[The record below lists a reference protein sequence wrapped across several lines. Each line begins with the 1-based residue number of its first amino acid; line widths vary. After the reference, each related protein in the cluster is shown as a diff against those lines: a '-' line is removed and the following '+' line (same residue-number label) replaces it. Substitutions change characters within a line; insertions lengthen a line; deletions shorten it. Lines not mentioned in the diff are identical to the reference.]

1 MPATASIPLFAQL
14 RSAER
19 SGGDPVTTV
28 SMVGGSIAKK
38 SGIVTFPLLSLKIWT
53 NPHAKS
59 WLRCDNKDS
68 PMTTSA
74 ISAITPE
81 TIREHGL
88 TPEEFEKIKLL
99 LGGREPTRTELGI
112 FSVMWSEHC
121 SYKSSRVHLKRL
133 PTRSK
138 LVLQGPGENAGIV
151 DIGDGWACAFKI
163 ESHNHPSF
171 IEPFQGAATGV
182 GGILRDIF
190 TMGAR
195 PVAVMDSLRFGP
207 IQAEIR
213 SAGRPGAAV
222 PTQALPTQ
230 AEIHK
235 NHSVMEGVVSGIAS
249 YGNCFGVPNL
259 GGEVKFETSYSGNPL
274 VNAFALGLV
283 RRDQIFYGR
292 ASGEGNPVIYVGS
305 KTGRDGIHGA
315 TMASEEFSEG
325 SEAKRPNVQVGD
337 PFLEK
342 LLLEACLEAMQTGAI
357 VGIQDMG
364 AAGLTCSTCEM
375 GGRGGTGVEIE
386 LDRVPQ
392 RETGMTPYEIMLSES
407 QERMLL
413 VAQKGREEEVFR
425 VFQKWGLDAVEI
437 GRVTSDGKMRVL
449 EHGEVVAEIP
459 NAALTDDAPVYK
471 RPLARWEPPVE
482 REMPEHIHLSESG
495 DFSLQLKRLLA
506 SPNICSKRWV
516 WQQYDHM
523 VQTNTVEAPGAG
535 DAGVIRIK
543 GSKRGLAMALD
554 GNGRWCYLDPRLGAM
569 HAVAEGAR
577 KVACAGATP
586 IGATNC
592 LNFGNPEKPHIM
604 WQFSQVIDGITKACE
619 ELDTPITGGNV
630 SFYNETLGEGIYPT
644 PVIGVVGILED
655 VHKTAKMHFAQA
667 GRESARKIVLLRGD
681 DAGDAVDAELEFG
694 SSEYAKEILGAVW
707 GYPPELDLEKEATLQ
722 RALVALIQAG
732 LIESAHDCS
741 DGGLAVALIE
751 SALPGGV
758 GLNVRLPRQEL
769 ALEFLLFGE
778 DASRVVVS
786 CDAIHLARIQQVAE
800 EYEIIADVL
809 GDTGSDRVEIA
820 VDGQS
825 VISASIAELSEAYE
839 GALERALRAEP
850 NAGAAD

>member
-1 MPATASIPLFAQL
+1 
-14 RSAER
+14 
-19 SGGDPVTTV
+19 
-28 SMVGGSIAKK
+28 
-38 SGIVTFPLLSLKIWT
+38 
-53 NPHAKS
+53 
-59 WLRCDNKDS
+59 
-68 PMTTSA
+68 MTTFA
-74 ISAITPE
+74 TPAVTPE
-81 TIREHGL
+81 MIREHGL
-88 TPEEFEKIKLL
+88 TPEEFQKIKQL

-138 LVLQGPGENAGIV
+138 LVVQGPGENAGIV

-207 IQAEIR
+207 ISVEKANGEGARPVTGLRPVQAGH
-213 SAGRPGAAV
+213 SPA
-222 PTQALPTQ
+222 TTQ
-230 AEIHK
+230 AEVHK
-235 NHSVMEGVVSGIAS
+235 NHSVMEGVVSGVAS

-259 GGEVKFETSYSGNPL
+259 GGEVKFETCYSGNPL

-342 LLLEACLEAMQTGAI
+342 LLLEACLEAMQTGAV

-375 GGRGGTGVEIE
+375 GARGGTGVEIE

-413 VAQKGREEEVFR
+413 VARKGREEEVFQ

-437 GRVTSDGKMRVL
+437 GRVTGDATMRVL
-449 EHGEVVAEIP
+449 EHGNVVAEIP

-471 RPLARWEPPVE
+471 RPLARWEPPVD
-482 REMPEHIHLSESG
+482 RAIPEHIRLGESPE
-495 DFSLQLKRLLA
+495 LTAQLKLLLA
-506 SPNICSKRWV
+506 SPSICSKRWV

-543 GSKRGLAMALD
+543 GSNRGLAMALD

-569 HAVAEGAR
+569 HAVAEAAR

-604 WQFSQVIDGITKACE
+604 WQFSQVIDGITRACE

-644 PVIGVVGILED
+644 PVIGVVGILQD
-655 VHKTAKMHFAQA
+655 VHKAAKMHFAQP
-667 GRESARKIVLLRGD
+667 GRKIILLR
-681 DAGDAVDAELEFG
+681 ANEPGDAVDAESEFG

-707 GYPPELDLEKEATLQ
+707 GYPPELDLEKESTLQ
-722 RALVALIQAG
+722 RALIDLIQSG
-732 LIESAHDCS
+732 LVESAHDCA
-741 DGGLAVALIE
+741 DGGLAVALVE
-751 SALPGGV
+751 SALPAGV
-758 GLNVRLPRQEL
+758 GVSVRLPKPQT
-769 ALEFLLFGE
+769 ALEYMLFAE
-778 DASRVVVS
+778 DASRVVIS
-786 CDAIHLARIQQVAE
+786 CDPIHLPRIQQLAAE
-800 EYEIIADVL
+800 YGVFADALGETVL
-809 GDTGSDRVEIA
+809 GAEGASRIEIA
-820 VDGQS
+820 VDGKHA
-825 VISASIAELSEAYE
+825 ISATVAELRDAYE
-839 GALERALRAEP
+839 GALEKALRSENLA
-850 NAGAAD
+850 

>member
-1 MPATASIPLFAQL
+1 
-14 RSAER
+14 
-19 SGGDPVTTV
+19 
-28 SMVGGSIAKK
+28 
-38 SGIVTFPLLSLKIWT
+38 
-53 NPHAKS
+53 
-59 WLRCDNKDS
+59 
-68 PMTTSA
+68 MTTSA

-81 TIREHGL
+81 VIREHGL
-88 TPEEFEKIKLL
+88 TPEEFEKIKQL
-99 LGGREPTRTELGI
+99 LGEREPTRTELGI

-207 IQAEIR
+207 IQGGEN
-213 SAGRPGAAV
+213 AGEGARA
-222 PTQALPTQ
+222 TQ

-235 NHSVMEGVVSGIAS
+235 NDSVMEGVVSGVAS

-259 GGEVKFETSYSGNPL
+259 GGEVKFEPCYSGNPL

-437 GRVTSDGKMRVL
+437 GRVTSDGKMRVF

-459 NAALTDDAPVYK
+459 NAALTDEAPLYK
-471 RPLARWEPPVE
+471 RPLERWEPAIE
-482 REMPEHIHLSESG
+482 REMPEHIRLSENG
-495 DFSLQLKRLLA
+495 DVSRQLKQLLA

-523 VQTNTVEAPGAG
+523 VQTNTVDAPGAG

-569 HAVAEGAR
+569 HAVAEAAR

-655 VHKTAKMHFAQA
+655 VHKTVKMHFAQA
-667 GRESARKIVLLRGD
+667 GRKIVLLRANE
-681 DAGDAVDAELEFG
+681 AGDAVDAELEFG

-722 RALVALIQAG
+722 RALVAIIQAG
-732 LIESAHDCS
+732 LIESAHDCA
-741 DGGLAVALIE
+741 DGGLAVALVE

-758 GLNVRLPRQEL
+758 GLNVKLPRQEL

-786 CDAIHLARIQQVAE
+786 CDPIHLQRIQQVAE
-800 EYEIIADVL
+800 EYEVIADVL
-809 GDTGSDRVEIA
+809 GETGPDRVEIA
-820 VDGQS
+820 VDGQL
-825 VISASIAELSEAYE
+825 VISASVQELREAYE
-839 GALERALRAEP
+839 GALERVLRTESGVAV
-850 NAGAAD
+850 AD

>member
-1 MPATASIPLFAQL
+1 V
-14 RSAER
+14 SAR
-19 SGGDPVTTV
+19 HDL
-28 SMVGGSIAKK
+28 A
-38 SGIVTFPLLSLKIWT
+38 
-53 NPHAKS
+53 NPHAKNR
-59 WLRCDNKDS
+59 WRCDNKDS

-74 ISAITPE
+74 IAAITPE
-81 TIREHGL
+81 MIKDHGL
-88 TPEEFEKIKLL
+88 TPEEFEKIKHLL
-99 LGGREPTRTELGI
+99 DDREPTRTELGI

-207 IQAEIR
+207 IDVEKDR
-213 SAGRPGAAV
+213 V
-222 PTQALPTQ
+222 VTQ

-235 NHSVMEGVVSGIAS
+235 NHSVMEGVVSGVAS

-259 GGEVKFETSYSGNPL
+259 GGEVKFEPCYSGNPL

-375 GGRGGTGVEIE
+375 GARGGTGVEIE

-392 RETGMTPYEIMLSES
+392 RETRMTPYEIMLSES

-413 VAQKGREEEVFR
+413 VAQKGREDEVLR
-425 VFQKWGLDAVEI
+425 VFQKWGLDAVEV
-437 GRVTSDGKMRVL
+437 GRVTNDAKMRVL
-449 EHGEVVAEIP
+449 EHGKIVAEIP

-471 RPLARWEPPVE
+471 RPLARWEPPVD
-482 REMPEHIHLSESG
+482 REKPEHIRLSDNL
-495 DFSLQLKRLLA
+495 DFTAELKRLLA
-506 SPNICSKRWV
+506 TPNICSKRWV

-523 VQTNTVEAPGAG
+523 VQTNTVESPGAG

-543 GSKRGLAMALD
+543 GSNRGLAMALD

-569 HAVAEGAR
+569 HAVAEASR

-604 WQFSQVIDGITKACE
+604 WQFSQAIDGITKACE

-655 VHKTAKMHFAQA
+655 VHKAAKMHFKQA
-667 GRESARKIVLLRGD
+667 GRKIVLLR
-681 DAGDAVDAELEFG
+681 ANEPGDAVDAESEFG
-694 SSEYAKEILGAVW
+694 SSEYAKEILGATW
-707 GYPPELDLEKEATLQ
+707 GYPPALDIEREATLQ
-722 RALVALIQAG
+722 RALVAVIQAG
-732 LIESAHDCS
+732 LVESVHDCA
-741 DGGLAVALIE
+741 DGGLAVALVE
-751 SALPGGV
+751 SSLPAKV
-758 GLNVRLPRQEL
+758 GLNVRLPKQKL

-778 DASRVVVS
+778 DASRVVLS
-786 CDAIHLARIQQVAE
+786 CDPMRLPRIQQVAE
-800 EYEIIADVL
+800 EYGVIADVL
-809 GDTGSDRVEIA
+809 GETGSDGVEIR
-820 VDGQS
+820 VDNQP
-825 VISASIAELSEAYE
+825 VISASIAELREAYE
-839 GALERALRAEP
+839 GALEKALH
-850 NAGAAD
+850 ADSIMPVTN